1 MPWPSVSTRCTCGR
15 LKSRQVLVVEG
26 DAFAVLA
33 VPRLEL
39 LGGRWVVDDLVDR
52 ARISSMISKS
62 MMSSSSRCSGDEA
75 SWVLTQLTL
84 VQPSFTRSTPG
95 CSPVTQRVKFSTR
108 SACHPA
114 GDSGTI
120 RRRWAVVAHT
130 DRRRRALEDV
140 ELFGVL
146 GQLRH
151 GLHGSGPSPDDAD
164 FLAAQLVHWFGGG
177 AAGVAVIPSAR
188 VEGVAF
194 EGVDTRDAGK
204 LGL

>member
-1 MPWPSVSTRCTCGR
+1 MRKVEG
-15 LKSRQVLVVEG
+15 RQVLVVEG

-39 LGGRWVVDDLVDR
+39 LGGRRVVDDLVDR

-62 MMSSSSRCSGDEA
+62 MMSSSTRCSGDEA

-108 SACHPA
+108 SACHP
-114 GDSGTI
+114 GWRLWNHSTSVGRCRD
-120 RRRWAVVAHT
+120 T

-151 GLHGSGPSPDDAD
+151 GLHGGGPVPTMPT
-164 FLAAQLVHWFGGG
+164 FLPRSLSIGS
-177 AAGVAVIPSAR
+177 VAEPPV
-188 VEGVAF
+188 
-194 EGVDTRDAGK
+194 
-204 LGL
+204 